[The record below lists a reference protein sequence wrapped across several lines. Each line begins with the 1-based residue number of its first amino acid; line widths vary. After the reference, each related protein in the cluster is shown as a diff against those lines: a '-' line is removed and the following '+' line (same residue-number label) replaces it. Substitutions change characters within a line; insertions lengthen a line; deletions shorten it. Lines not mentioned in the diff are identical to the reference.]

1 MVEIMRNFLI
11 GIITT
16 LLIIIAV
23 SGTLICKKLIDIEDS
38 MAEMQQKIIVMDKEF
53 DNNVTIKTDKLDKA
67 LNEFMINAFN
77 AANSELKKNMEGNK

>member
-1 MVEIMRNFLI
+1 MRNFLI

-53 DNNVTIKTDKLDKA
+53 DNNVTIKTEKLDKA
-67 LNEFMINAFN
+67 LNELKINAFN
-77 AANSELKKNMEGNK
+77 AANSELKKNMDGTK

>member
-53 DNNVTIKTDKLDKA
+53 DNNVTIKTDNHENNLRT
-67 LNEFMINAFN
+67 LIILVE
-77 AANSELKKNMEGNK
+77 